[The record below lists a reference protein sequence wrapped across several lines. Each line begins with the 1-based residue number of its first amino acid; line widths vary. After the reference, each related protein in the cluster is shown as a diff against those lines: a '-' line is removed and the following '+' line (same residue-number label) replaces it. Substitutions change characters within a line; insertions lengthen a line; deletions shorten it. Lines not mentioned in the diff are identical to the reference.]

1 MVDPPGS
8 SGAFAVAL
16 IVIGCYYL
24 IYTPMQ
30 YVGESYVECRLECP
44 RHDSISCTSS
54 SATAHRCQYAGCD
67 QCIDRV
73 DLRCYAEDLV
83 CENRVSLANTSLL
96 LIALLV
102 AWGLLVVY
110 AGYFVVWS
118 ILHGAGLA

>member
-1 MVDPPGS
+1 MADPPGS

-30 YVGESYVECRLECP
+30 YAGEPYVECRLKCP
-44 RHDSISCTSS
+44 LHDSVSCTSS
-54 SATAHRCQYAGCD
+54 PATAHRCQYAGCD

-73 DLRCYAEDLV
+73 DLRCYAEKLV
-83 CENRVSLANTSLL
+83 CENRVSLANTPLL
-96 LIALLV
+96 LIVLLV

-110 AGYFVVWS
+110 AGYFLVWS